1 MNLGLFISQAT
12 EIKAKQDYISTSDS
26 DGPDNRMSFTYDI
39 VLTDNYWETVSSY
52 EYFMNLAASLGSL
65 SQVVYCFKIKNVHLH
80 RNL

>member
-1 MNLGLFISQAT
+1 MNLGLFFSQAR

-65 SQVVYCFKIKNVHLH
+65 SQVVFCFN
-80 RNL
+80 